1 MNCQWMFRYGV
12 CKPQWVTNNFQIWFL
27 ISWQHK
33 GQSIWRHVMKSLLT
47 SIFFSQWSMN
57 LNMITGISATVLTLL
72 GKFCITFAFAAIYIY
87 TCELFPTI
95 LYDTLFLS
103 KFLIILHLKMLR
115 CFRNKYCFT
124 LNDTFLSH
132 AIKLIPGGGKNRYL
146 RLVFTSGQL
155 CAN

>member
-12 CKPQWVTNNFQIWFL
+12 CKPQWVTKNFQIWFL

-87 TCELFPTI
+87 TCEWFPTTI
-95 LYDTLFLS
+95 RNLGLGLCSLCGRIGSALAPIIISLVRHNNSFHSVSWFTHRGRVTKNGVS
-103 KFLIILHLKMLR
+103 KLGH
-115 CFRNKYCFT
+115 C
-124 LNDTFLSH
+124 
-132 AIKLIPGGGKNRYL
+132 
-146 RLVFTSGQL
+146 
-155 CAN
+155 